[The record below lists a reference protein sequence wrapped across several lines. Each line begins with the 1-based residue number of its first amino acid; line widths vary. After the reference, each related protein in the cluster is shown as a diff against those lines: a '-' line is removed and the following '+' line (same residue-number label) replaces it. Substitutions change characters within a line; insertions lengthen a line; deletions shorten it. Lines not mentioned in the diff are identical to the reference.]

1 MQIFYIHDKM
11 NQVNSTKK
19 AEPKFRHTIQND
31 FKNINF
37 RKDFSNEYKNLSHFY
52 LDSEK
57 QSQLESMNFIERWVH
72 KFAWLTKSMFLHL
85 TPLRRILVLLG
96 VFLLFISSSIT
107 INNASVSSNWGFFG
121 GLLVVFVLFL
131 ELKDK
136 LLAKNELEAGRKV
149 QRALMPKENPEIA
162 GWNIW
167 LFTRPANEVG
177 GDLVDYLRLDEN
189 KTILTIADVAGKGLQ
204 AALMTSKLQATIR
217 ALATEI
223 NGLSDFGK
231 KINKIFHRDSL
242 PNLFAS
248 MLLIQIDSDSGKIDF
263 INAGHFPP
271 LIVNDK
277 EIKELSKGDIALGL
291 VSNAE
296 YNEQTLLLEQN
307 EIFISYSDG
316 VFEAKNEY
324 GQFFGID
331 RFQKLIKNSSNNSP
345 KQIGEYIVSQLE
357 QFIGDYPA
365 ADDISLIIMKK
376 SV

>member
-1 MQIFYIHDKM
+1 M
-11 NQVNSTKK
+11 
-19 AEPKFRHTIQND
+19 
-31 FKNINF
+31 
-37 RKDFSNEYKNLSHFY
+37 
-52 LDSEK
+52 
-57 QSQLESMNFIERWVH
+57 
-72 KFAWLTKSMFLHL
+72 
-85 TPLRRILVLLG
+85 
-96 VFLLFISSSIT
+96 
-107 INNASVSSNWGFFG
+107 
-121 GLLVVFVLFL
+121 LVVFVLFL

-189 KTILTIADVAGKGLQ
+189 KTVLTIADVAGKGLQ

-223 NGLSDFGK
+223 NSLSDFGK

-248 MLLIQIDSDSGKIDF
+248 MLFMRIDSNSGKVDF

-271 LIVNDK
+271 LIIRDK
-277 EIKELSKGDIALGL
+277 EIKELPKGDMALGL
-291 VSNAE
+291 ISNAD
-296 YNEQTLLLEQN
+296 YNEETITLEPN
-307 EIFISYSDG
+307 EIFIAYSDG
-316 VFEAKNEY
+316 VFEARSEA
-324 GQFFGID
+324 GEFFGME
-331 RFQKLIKNSSNNSP
+331 RFFQLIKNSSNNSS
-345 KQIGEYIVSQLE
+345 KQIGKYIVSQLE

-365 ADDISLIIMKK
+365 ADDISLIIMKRN
-376 SV
+376 S

>member
-1 MQIFYIHDKM
+1 M
-11 NQVNSTKK
+11 NQENSTKK
-19 AEPKFRHTIQND
+19 TGQKFHHTIRDD
-31 FKNINF
+31 FKDINF
-37 RKDFSNEYKNLSHFY
+37 RKDFSNEYKSLSRFY

-57 QSQLESMNFIERWVH
+57 KSQLESMAPIQRWVH
-72 KFAWLTKSMFLHL
+72 KTGWLLKSMFLHL
-85 TPLRRILVLLG
+85 TPLRRVLVLLD
-96 VFLLFISSSIT
+96 VFFLFIGRSFFT
-107 INNASVSSNWGFFG
+107 FDGGSVIIDE
-121 GLLVVFVLFL
+121 GLLGGIIILFVLFL

-149 QRALMPKENPEIA
+149 QRALMPEQNPDIA

-189 KTILTIADVAGKGLQ
+189 KTVLTIADVAGKGLQ

-223 NGLSDFGK
+223 NLLSDFGK

-242 PNLFAS
+242 PSLFAS
-248 MLLIQIDSDSGKIDF
+248 MLLFRIDSNSGKINY

-296 YNEQTLLLEQN
+296 YNEQTLILEQN
-307 EIFISYSDG
+307 EILIGYSDG
-316 VFEAKNEY
+316 VTEARSE
-324 GQFFGID
+324 GSEFFGME
-331 RFQKLIKNSSNNSP
+331 RFFQLLKNSSNNSP
-345 KQIGEYIVSQLE
+345 QQIGKYIITQLE

-365 ADDISLIIMKK
+365 NDDISLIIMKRN
-376 SV
+376 

>member
-1 MQIFYIHDKM
+1 M
-11 NQVNSTKK
+11 NQTNSTKK
-19 AEPKFRHTIQND
+19 TEQKFRQTLRND
-31 FKNINF
+31 FKDINF
-37 RKDFSNEYKNLSHFY
+37 RKDFSNEYKSLSHFY
-52 LDSEK
+52 LDPEK
-57 QSQLESMNFIERWVH
+57 KSQLESMTPVQRWVH
-72 KFAWLTKSMFLHL
+72 KTGWLLKSMFLHL
-85 TPLRRILVLLG
+85 TPLRRILVLVGSLL
-96 VFLLFISSSIT
+96 LLFSR
-107 INNASVSSNWGFFG
+107 SVSINDNSVTTNE
-121 GLLVVFVLFL
+121 GLLGGILILFVLFL

-189 KTILTIADVAGKGLQ
+189 KTVLTIADVAGKGLQ

-223 NGLSDFGK
+223 NSLSELGK

-242 PNLFAS
+242 PHLFSS
-248 MLLIQIDSDSGKIDF
+248 MLFIRIDSNAGKIEF
-263 INAGHFPP
+263 LNAGHFPP
-271 LIVNDK
+271 LIVKDK
-277 EIKELSKGDIALGL
+277 DIKELPKGDIAIGL

-296 YNEQTLLLEQN
+296 YIEQTITLEQN
-307 EIFISYSDG
+307 EFFVAYSDG

-324 GQFFGID
+324 GQFFGVE
-331 RFQKLIKNSSNNSP
+331 RFFQLIKNSSNNSP
-345 KQIGEYIVSQLE
+345 QQLGKYLITQLE

-365 ADDISLIIMKK
+365 NDDISLIIMKRN
-376 SV
+376 V

>member
-1 MQIFYIHDKM
+1 M
-11 NQVNSTKK
+11 NQPNSTKK
-19 AEPKFRHTIQND
+19 SEQKFRQILRND
-31 FKNINF
+31 FKDINF
-37 RKDFSNEYKNLSHFY
+37 RKDFSLEYKSLSNFY

-57 QSQLESMNFIERWVH
+57 KSQLESMTPIERWVH
-72 KFAWLTKSMFLHL
+72 KFTWLTKSMFLHL

-96 VFLLFISSSIT
+96 VVLLFTSSSVS
-107 INNASVSSNWGFFG
+107 NNNVSISTNWSLFG
-121 GLLVVFVLFL
+121 GLLVLFVLFL

-149 QRALMPKENPEIA
+149 QQALMPEQNPEIA
-162 GWNIW
+162 GWSIW

-177 GDLVDYLRLDEN
+177 GDLVDYLGLDEN
-189 KTILTIADVAGKGLQ
+189 KTVLTIADVAGKGLQ
-204 AALMTSKLQATIR
+204 AALMTSKLQSTIR

-223 NGLSDFGK
+223 DSLSGFGK

-248 MLLIQIDSDSGKIDF
+248 MLFIQIDSGSGKVNF

-296 YNEQTLLLEQN
+296 YNEQTFLLRQN
-307 EIFISYSDG
+307 EIFIAYSDG
-316 VFEAKNEY
+316 VTEAKNEY
-324 GQFFGID
+324 GQFFGMD
-331 RFQKLIKNSSNNSP
+331 RFQKLIKNSANNSP
-345 KQIGEYIVSQLE
+345 QQIGKFIVSQLE
-357 QFIGDYPA
+357 QFVGDYPA
-365 ADDISLIIMKK
+365 TDDISLIIMKRNTQHNI
-376 SV
+376 